1 MLESRK
7 IRNDDK
13 KIPTAL
19 LLNVILMREKL
30 TFKKIFPYHYL
41 KDSLGLEDKLC
52 EIKGKLRFTKIT
64 ISVFEEEQK

>member
-30 TFKKIFPYHYL
+30 TFKKIFN
-41 KDSLGLEDKLC
+41 C
-52 EIKGKLRFTKIT
+52 N
-64 ISVFEEEQK
+64 